1 MTVQTAHGELNY
13 YRNWEHEG
21 AIEMENPKTIKHYHE
36 LRDSHPDGDKCGVF
50 FAFSNQQF
58 SEGYNKLIQLGHI
71 KQRDK
76 VLRCSVSGMFGTK
89 EGMDKFFNHY
99 EDVRKRI
106 KDECDPQEVYFYEYN
121 NHECMISWDGDLE
134 AIRLI
139 IDTWGKDVAA
149 TIKRYNAN
157 SSIEDIA
164 KED

>member
-1 MTVQTAHGELNY
+1 MG
-13 YRNWEHEG
+13 
-21 AIEMENPKTIKHYHE
+21 
-36 LRDSHPDGDKCGVF
+36 
-50 FAFSNQQF
+50 QF
-58 SEGYNKLIQLGHI
+58 SWFTQ
-71 KQRDK
+71 D
-76 VLRCSVSGMFGTK
+76 TK
-89 EGMDKFFNHY
+89 H
-99 EDVRKRI
+99 RI
-106 KDECDPQEVYFYEYN
+106 KNECDPQEVYFYEYN